1 MATQPVDV
9 VVLGMGV
16 GGEDAAGRLAE
27 AGLAVVGIDDH
38 LVGGECPYY
47 GCIPSKMMI
56 RAADALMEGRRVPLL
71 AGSSTITP
79 DWTPVHARIRD
90 EATDDWDDRAAV
102 ERFEGKGGRFVR
114 GKGVIVGPGR
124 VAVGDDVFEAGRA
137 VVLATGTSPSI
148 PPIPGLSDVPYWTN
162 REIVRSTVALPSS
175 LVVLGGGS
183 IGVELAQ
190 AVGRF
195 GTRVMIVEA
204 AERLLPH
211 EEPETGTLLA
221 TVLRREGIELHLAAE
236 AERVR
241 AGDGGIEVELG
252 AGTVVSGERLLVAT
266 GRTPNVRDI
275 GLDSVGL
282 DETARPTITV
292 DEHMRVKGASQ
303 LWAIGDVAGLG
314 AFTHMAVYE
323 SGVAVEDILGRADGP
338 VAERHAISR
347 VTFTDP
353 EIGAV
358 GLTEAQAR
366 EAGIDVHLACAPGET
381 SSRGWIHGPGND
393 GFIKLVEDAERGV
406 LVGATVAGPRG
417 GEVLS
422 MFNVAVH
429 ARLPTDTLRTM
440 IYAYPTFYRGALDAL
455 AGLAD

>member
-1 MATQPVDV
+1 MATQEVDV

-27 AGLAVVGIDDH
+27 AGLSVVGIDDH

-56 RAADALMEGRRVPLL
+56 RAADALTEGRRIPLL
-71 AGSSTITP
+71 AGSSTVSP

-90 EATDDWDDRAAV
+90 VATDDWDDQVAV

-114 GKGVIVGPGR
+114 GRGVFVGPGR
-124 VAVGDDVFEAGRA
+124 VAVGDDVFEAGRG

-148 PPIPGLSDVPYWTN
+148 PPVPGLPDVSYWTN
-162 REIVRSTVALPSS
+162 REIVRSTVTLPAS

-190 AVGRF
+190 AVARF
-195 GTRVMIVEA
+195 GTQVTVIEA
-204 AERLLPH
+204 TERLLPQ
-211 EEPETGTLLA
+211 EEPEAGDLLA
-221 TVLRREGIELHLAAE
+221 MVLRREGIEVHLGAK

-241 AGDGGIEVELG
+241 AGGQGFDVELSS
-252 AGTVVSGERLLVAT
+252 GTVVSGERLLVAT
-266 GRTPNVRDI
+266 GRTPNVGDI
-275 GLDSVGL
+275 GLDTIGL
-282 DETARPTITV
+282 DEAARPTIAV
-292 DEHMRVKGASQ
+292 DEHMRVKGTSK
-303 LWAIGDVAGLG
+303 LWAVGDVAGLG

-323 SGVAVEDILGRADGP
+323 AGVAVPDILGRADGP

-358 GLTEAQAR
+358 GLTEA
-366 EAGIDVHLACAPGET
+366 EAGEAGLDLRVGCARGET

-393 GFIKLVEDAERGV
+393 GFIKLVEDAGRGI
-406 LVGATVAGPRG
+406 LVGATVAGPHG

-422 MFNVAVH
+422 MFNLAVH
-429 ARLPTDTLRTM
+429 ARLPTETLRTM

-455 AGLAD
+455 AALAE